1 MKQPAVEVADILRA
15 QGSRFLDKY
24 QSSFGYQKLKAFRAI
39 QNCRT
44 AALGGHLDAC
54 SQCGHQAISYNSCRN
69 RHCPKCQTQARQR
82 WLEARER
89 EVLPTSYFHVV
100 FSVPHELNVFALENP
115 RCFYDLLFAA
125 ATATALE
132 VAATPKHLGAEI
144 GIIGILHTWGQNL
157 LLHPHIHCLIP
168 AGGLSPDHTQWVRPR
183 YSFFLPVKAL
193 SRVFRGKFIAG
204 LKRLYRRKKLG
215 RAGPAALL
223 GELKHFA
230 QFLRSLHRQ
239 DWVVYAKSA
248 LGGPRQVLRYLGR
261 YTHRVAISNHRLLSF
276 DGERV
281 TFRWKDYTHGGKQ
294 RTMTL
299 AATEFLRRFFLHVL
313 PKGFVRI
320 RHFGFL
326 ANRFRATRLSLCNQ
340 LLSSSEPETAARDT
354 PVNSDLTWPCPRC
367 GSRMLVT
374 RRITYLELIS
384 RCTFLDSS

>member
-1 MKQPAVEVADILRA
+1 MEIWRPRPSICICPKSICMLSLIRWTSCRSPVSKRRTASIAERRNEAACRGGGRYPPRTGQPFSRQVSIQLRVPE
-15 QGSRFLDKY
+15 
-24 QSSFGYQKLKAFRAI
+24 KLKAFRAI

-54 SQCGHQAISYNSCRN
+54 SRCGHQAISYNSCRN
-69 RHCPKCQTQARQR
+69 RHCPKCQTQARRR

-89 EVLPTSYFHVV
+89 EVLPTGYFHVV

-223 GELKHFA
+223 GELKRFA

-248 LGGPRQVLRYLGR
+248 LGGPRQ
-261 YTHRVAISNHRLLSF
+261 
-276 DGERV
+276 
-281 TFRWKDYTHGGKQ
+281 
-294 RTMTL
+294 
-299 AATEFLRRFFLHVL
+299 
-313 PKGFVRI
+313 
-320 RHFGFL
+320 
-326 ANRFRATRLSLCNQ
+326 
-340 LLSSSEPETAARDT
+340 
-354 PVNSDLTWPCPRC
+354 
-367 GSRMLVT
+367 
-374 RRITYLELIS
+374 
-384 RCTFLDSS
+384 